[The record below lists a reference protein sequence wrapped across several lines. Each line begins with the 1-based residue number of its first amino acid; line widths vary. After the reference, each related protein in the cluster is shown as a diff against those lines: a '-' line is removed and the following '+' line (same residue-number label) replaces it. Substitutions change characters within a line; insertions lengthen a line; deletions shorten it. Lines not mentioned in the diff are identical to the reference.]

1 MKMDLKKCPMKK
13 SIALYQIILFSFLSI
28 YSIAQDKKEKF
39 PFQNTTLS
47 FEARVNDLVS
57 RLTLEEKVSQMLN
70 SSPAIARLDIPAYD
84 WWNETLHGVART
96 PFKTTVYP
104 QAIAM
109 AATFD
114 KNSLFK
120 MADYSALEGRAI
132 YNKAVELGRTNER
145 YLGLTYWTPNI
156 NIFRDPRWGRGQE
169 TYGEDPF
176 LTATLGD
183 FFVKGLQGD
192 DPKYLKA
199 AACAKHYA
207 VHSGPEP
214 LRHTFDV
221 DVTPYELWD
230 TYLPAFKKL
239 VTESKVAG
247 VMCAYNAFRTQPCC
261 ASDIL
266 MTDILRKQWKFDGYV
281 TSDCW
286 AIDDFFKNHKTHP
299 DAASASADAVFHG
312 TDIDCGT
319 DAYKAL
325 VQAVKT
331 GKIPESQIDISVKRL
346 FMIRFRLGMFDPV
359 EMVKYAQTPA
369 SVLESPAHQEHAL
382 KMAQQSMV
390 LLKNENNTLPLNKK
404 IKKIAVLGPNA
415 DNSISI
421 LGNYNGTPSKL
432 STVLQGIKDKLGANT
447 EVIYEK
453 AINFT
458 NDTLLVYADVKKQ
471 YAFEGKQGF
480 KAEYFTNKD
489 LSGKPEIIRTETE
502 LNHFWQEGEAV
513 VQNIKANNFSARYT
527 TNFTAAE
534 NGSITFELTADDG
547 YRFIVNGKEELNAWS
562 KNRWGGQTF
571 ELKTTKGTV
580 YNLVVEYWQG
590 EGKGNVALN
599 AGNYKKTDFTALVNR
614 LKDVDAFVFV
624 GGISPQLEGEEMKVN
639 FPGFKG
645 GDRTSI
651 LLPAVQTNL
660 MKALKTTGKPVVFVM
675 MTGSAIAIPWEA
687 QNVSAIVNAWYGG
700 QAAGTAVAD
709 ILFGD
714 YNPAGRLPIT
724 FYKGDSDLPEFVDYK
739 MDNRTY
745 RYFQGTPL
753 YGFGYGLSYTT
764 FKYDDLKLP
773 AKIAKGKNI
782 SVSVR
787 IINTGKMAGEEVA
800 QLYVINQNKS
810 IKAPLKTLKGF
821 ERISL
826 KAGESKTVTF
836 TLSPED
842 VSYITA
848 EGVSQQYIGE
858 LKIAVGGHQPDEPN
872 TSTSS
877 ILTKNLLIQ

>member
-1 MKMDLKKCPMKK
+1 MKTKIVAYL
-13 SIALYQIILFSFLSI
+13 ALFLFLSV
-28 YSIAQDKKEKF
+28 YCNAQQIQKKYL
-39 PFQNTTLS
+39 FQNTDLT
-47 FEARVNDLVS
+47 FQERVNDLVS
-57 RLTLEEKVSQMLN
+57 QLTLEEKVSQMLN
-70 SSPAIARLDIPAYD
+70 ASPAIPRLNIPAYD

-169 TYGEDPF
+169 TYGEDPY
-176 LTATLGD
+176 LTAVLGD
-183 FFVKGLQGD
+183 FFVRGLQGD

-230 TYLPAFKKL
+230 TYLPAFQKL

-299 DAASASADAVFHG
+299 DAESASADAVYHG

-325 VQAVKT
+325 VAAVKN
-331 GKIPESQIDISVKRL
+331 GKISEDQIDISVKRL
-346 FMIRFRLGMFDPV
+346 FMIRFQLGMFDPV

-369 SVLESPAHQEHAL
+369 SVLESDDHKAHAL
-382 KMAQQSMV
+382 KMARQSMV
-390 LLKNENNTLPLNKK
+390 LLKNEKNILPLNKK
-404 IKKIAVLGPNA
+404 LKKIVVLGPNA
-415 DNSISI
+415 DNSIAI
-421 LGNYNGTPSKL
+421 LGNYNGIPSKL
-432 STVLQGIKDKLGANT
+432 TTVLQGIKDKVGPDT
-447 EVIYEK
+447 EVIYEQ
-453 AINFT
+453 AVNFT
-458 NDTLLVYADVKKQ
+458 NDTLMVYADIKNQ
-471 YAFEGKQGF
+471 YTFEGKQGF
-480 KAEYFTNKD
+480 KAEYYSNKE
-489 LSGKPEIIRTETE
+489 LSGKPEFVRTETE
-502 LNHFWQEGEAV
+502 INNFWQEGSV
-513 VQNIKANNFSARYT
+513 VANNIKANNFSARYT
-527 TNFTAAE
+527 TNFKANEDGA
-534 NGSITFELTADDG
+534 ITFELTADDG
-547 YRFIVNGKEELNAWS
+547 YRFIVNGKEVLNAWK

-571 ELKTTKGTV
+571 VLKTKKEAT
-580 YNLVVEYWQG
+580 YNLIVEYWQG
-590 EGKGNVALN
+590 EGKANVALQ
-599 AGNYKKTDFTALVNR
+599 AGNFVKTDFSALINHT
-614 LKDVDAFVFV
+614 KNADAYVFV
-624 GGISPQLEGEEMKVN
+624 GGISPQLEGEEMEVK
-639 FPGFKG
+639 FPGFTG
-645 GDRTSI
+645 GDRNSI
-651 LLPAVQTNL
+651 LLPNVQTEL
-660 MKALKTTGKPVVFVM
+660 MKSLKSTGKPVVFVM
-675 MTGSAIAIPWEA
+675 MTGSAIAFPWEA
-687 QNVSAIVNAWYGG
+687 ENIPAIVNSWYGG

-724 FYKGDSDLPEFVDYK
+724 FYKSDSDLPTFVDYK

-745 RYFQGTPL
+745 RYFKGTPL
-753 YGFGYGLSYTT
+753 YSFGYGLSYTT
-764 FKYDDLKLP
+764 FKYDKLNV
-773 AKIAKGKNI
+773 ASKVEKGKNT
-782 SVSVR
+782 SLSVR
-787 IINTGKMAGEEVA
+787 VTNTGKMDGEEVV
-800 QLYVINQNKS
+800 QLYVINQDLS
-810 IKAPLKTLKGF
+810 IKAPLKTLKSF

-826 KAGESKTVTF
+826 KAAESKVITF

-842 VSYITA
+842 LSYVTA
-848 EGVSQQYIGE
+848 EGNYKQYNGKV
-858 LKIAVGGHQPDEPN
+858 KIAIGGHQPDEQNPVN
-872 TSTSS
+872 SNV
-877 ILTKNLLIQ
+877 LTKIIQIE

>member
-1 MKMDLKKCPMKK
+1 MKK
-13 SIALYQIILFSFLSI
+13 SIALYQIILFSLLSI
-28 YSIAQDKKEKF
+28 SSNAQAKKEKF
-39 PFQNTTLS
+39 EFQNTALS
-47 FEARVNDLVS
+47 FESRVNDLVS

-70 SSPAIARLDIPAYD
+70 SSPAIPRLDIPAYD

-183 FFVKGLQGD
+183 YFVKGLQGD

-230 TYLPAFKKL
+230 TYLPAFQKL

-266 MTDILRKQWKFDGYV
+266 MTDILRKQWKFEGYV

-325 VQAVKT
+325 VEAVKT

-346 FMIRFRLGMFDPV
+346 YMIRFRLGMFDPV

-382 KMAQQSMV
+382 KMAHQSMV
-390 LLKNENNTLPLNKK
+390 LLKNENNTLPLSKK

-432 STVLQGIKDKLGANT
+432 STVLQGIKDKLGSNT
-447 EVIYEK
+447 EVIYEQ

-458 NDTLLVYADVKKQ
+458 NDTLLVYADLKNQ

-480 KAEYFTNKD
+480 KAEYFDNKD
-489 LSGKPEIIRTETE
+489 LSGKPQITRTETE
-502 LNHFWQEGEAV
+502 LNHFWQEGQAV

-527 TNFTAAE
+527 TNFKAAE

-547 YRFIVNGKEELNAWS
+547 YRFLVNGKEELNAWS

-599 AGNYKKTDFTALVNR
+599 AGNYRKTDFTALVNR
-614 LKDVDAFVFV
+614 LKDVDAFVFA

-651 LLPAVQTNL
+651 LLPAVQTDL
-660 MKALKTTGKPVVFVM
+660 MKALKTSGKPVVFVM

-687 QNVSAIVNAWYGG
+687 QNASAIVNAWYGG

-724 FYKGDSDLPEFVDYK
+724 FYKGDSDLPEFVNYK

-745 RYFQGTPL
+745 RYFEGTPL

-787 IINTGKMAGEEVA
+787 ITNTGKMAGEEVA
-800 QLYVINQNKS
+800 QLYVINQNAA

-826 KAGESKTVTF
+826 KAGESKTITF
-836 TLSPED
+836 SLSPD
-842 VSYITA
+842 DLSHITA
-848 EGVSQQYIGE
+848 EGISQQYNGQV
-858 LKIAVGGHQPDEPN
+858 KIAIGGHQPDEPN
-872 TSTSS
+872 KSS
-877 ILTKNLLIQ
+877 SNILAKNILIQ